1 MMKKVINTA
10 ARSVTFTFD
19 GLPDVTMHAER
30 MSAANYDYAVLHGLA
45 ARIGD
50 TAALTKSAENGFKIT
65 EQMRR
70 DEVATMVAHYER
82 ADCVE
87 WNLRV
92 SARVPSKN
100 PAIMK
105 LAEALGLTY
114 EQTQA
119 KLVEDAMVA
128 LGA

>member
-1 MMKKVINTA
+1 MMKKIINVA

-19 GLPDVTMHAER
+19 DLPDVTMHAER
-30 MSAANYDYAVLHGLA
+30 MSAANYDYAVLHGLS

-50 TAALTKSAENGFKIT
+50 AAAIPKSAENGFKVT
-65 EQMRR
+65 ESMRR
-70 DEVATMVAHYER
+70 EEVAAMVTHYER
-82 ADCVE
+82 PECVE

-92 SARVPSKN
+92 GTRAPKQNARI
-100 PAIMK
+100 AE

-114 EQTQA
+114 EETQA
-119 KLVEDAMVA
+119 KLVEDAMKA